1 MFILRDLLLALQAPF
16 SHTTLGRERAHWFV
30 FTLLAVIVPF
40 TSSMTSN
47 LLRSLPLLFGLDLN
61 RRRFYTFMASSTLPW
76 DRLWSV
82 LWGLIPNPL
91 VDGRVL
97 VALDDSINN
106 KCGRKIFGSGF
117 FHDHTAKLNQPS
129 YPWSQNIVSIGL
141 LKVVKGR
148 WSCLPL
154 AFRFYF
160 MKKDI
165 EADAPTAQK
174 SGRTVE
180 FQSKMAQAVEML
192 KALAAQFAD
201 TPVLVVAD
209 SWFGNDGLWRPLSE
223 SPFGFDLLSRLRANI
238 TLYDLPQARVPEQRG
253 RSRKYGARLGSVT
266 DRSAGYRDLACT
278 LSVFLYG
285 KPREVRAYDRVVM
298 LKNLRCPVRVVWV
311 FRKTRWVA
319 FFTTDLNLS
328 VEQVI
333 EYYGARWK
341 IESGFK
347 EIKQEIGSAKSQT
360 RNAHAVINHL
370 NFCMMATTITWI
382 YADRIIADPQ
392 RRHIVKGRTSFAFSD
407 VRRLIA
413 NAALSEDF
421 LRLWPTPHKS
431 ADNSFV
437 SLLLRM
443 VA

>member
-1 MFILRDLLLALQAPF
+1 MFILRDLLLPLQTPF
-16 SHTTLGRERAHWFV
+16 SNTELGRERAHWFV

-47 LLRSLPLLFGLDLN
+47 LLRSLRMLFGLDLN

-82 LWGLIPNPL
+82 LWGLIPDPL
-91 VDGRVL
+91 VGGRML

-106 KCGRKIFGSGF
+106 KCGRKIFGGGF

-129 YPWSQNIVSIGL
+129 YPWSQNIVAIGL

-165 EADAPTAQK
+165 EANAPTTQK
-174 SGRTVE
+174 SGRTVA
-180 FQSKMAQAVEML
+180 FRSKMAQAVEML
-192 KALAAQFAD
+192 TAVAAQFAD

-209 SWFGNDGLWRPLSE
+209 SWFGNNGLWRPLCE
-223 SPFGFDLLSRLRANI
+223 SGFAFDLLSRLRANI
-238 TLYDLPQARVPEQRG
+238 TLYDLPTAPVPGQRG
-253 RSRKYGARLGSVT
+253 RSRKYGGRLGSVT
-266 DRSAGYRDLACT
+266 DGAAGYREKAGVV
-278 LSVFLYG
+278 SVFLYG
-285 KPREVRAYDRVVM
+285 KRREIVAYDRVVM

-319 FFTTDLNLS
+319 FFTTDLALT

-370 NFCMMATTITWI
+370 NFCMMATTLTWI
-382 YADRIIADPQ
+382 YADRITADPK

-407 VRRLIA
+407 VRRLVA

-421 LRLWPTPHKS
+421 LRLWPSPHKS
-431 ADNSFV
+431 TNNSFV

>member
-1 MFILRDLLLALQAPF
+1 MFILRDLLLSLQAPF
-16 SHTTLGRERAHWFV
+16 SNTDLGRERAHWFV

-47 LLRSLPLLFGLDLN
+47 LLRSLRMLFGLDPN
-61 RRRFYTFMASSTLPW
+61 QRRFYTFMASSKLPW

-82 LWGLIPNPL
+82 LWGAIPEPL

-106 KCGRKIFGSGF
+106 KCGRKIFGGGF

-129 YPWSQNIVSIGL
+129 YPWSQNIVAIGL
-141 LKVVKGR
+141 LKIVKGR

-165 EADAPTAQK
+165 EANAATARK
-174 SGRTVE
+174 SGRTVA
-180 FQSKMAQAVEML
+180 FQSKMVQAVEML
-192 KALAAQFAD
+192 KVVAAQFSG

-209 SWFGNDGLWRPLSE
+209 SWFGNNGLWRPLHE
-223 SPFGFDLLSRLRANI
+223 SGFAFELLSRLRANI
-238 TLYDLPQARVPEQRG
+238 TLYDLPPARAPGQRG
-253 RSRKYGARLGSVT
+253 RARKYGLRLGSVS
-266 DRSAGYRDLACT
+266 DCAAEYRDLAYAV
-278 LSVFLYG
+278 SVFLYG
-285 KPREVRAYDRVVM
+285 KRREVQVYDRVLM
-298 LKNLRCPVRVVWV
+298 LKNLRCSVRVVWV

-319 FFTTDLNLS
+319 FFTTDLTLS
-328 VEQVI
+328 VEQII

-347 EIKQEIGSAKSQT
+347 EIKQEIGSARSQV

-370 NFCMMATTITWI
+370 NFCMMAATLTWI
-382 YADRIIADPQ
+382 YADRIRTDPQ

-421 LRLWPTPHKS
+421 LRLWPSPHKS
-431 ADNSFV
+431 PEIPFV
-437 SLLLRM
+437 SRLLRM